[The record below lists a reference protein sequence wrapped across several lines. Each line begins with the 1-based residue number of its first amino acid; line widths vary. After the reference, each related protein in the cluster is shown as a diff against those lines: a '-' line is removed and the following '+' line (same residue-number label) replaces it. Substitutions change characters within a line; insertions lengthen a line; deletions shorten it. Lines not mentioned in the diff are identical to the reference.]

1 MASSQDFARLVTA
14 RLALYAAA
22 TTRAMFGGFGVFVD
36 GMMIGLIAGDV
47 FHLKADD
54 QNRPDF
60 EAAGMGPFTYD
71 RRGKPARCPTGRSPK
86 PSSRTRPWARRRGGG
101 SGKSAAAAAAEG
113 NPGAGLYGHA
123 RATLQLPP

>member
-71 RRGKPARCPTGRSPK
+71 RRGKPAALSYWQAPEAIFEDPPTLAAWVEK
-86 PSSRTRPWARRRGGG
+86 AHQAARRGKRKKRG
-101 SGKSAAAAAAEG
+101 S
-113 NPGAGLYGHA
+113 
-123 RATLQLPP
+123 RRR